1 MLHTINL
8 YITNFHTMNIF
19 FQNVNYFGKI
29 FNNTE
34 ISMTP
39 SDINKQFNNSLL
51 SSFFITAIL

>member
-1 MLHTINL
+1 MLHTINV

-29 FNNTE
+29 FSNTE

-51 SSFFITAIL
+51 SSFFITAVL